1 MTKRIAFYTLG
12 CKVNQYETEKLRE
25 RFAALG
31 FSVVP
36 ETEAADVY
44 VINSCTVT
52 GIADRKSRNFARRAK
67 KLNQDALVVM
77 AGCYA
82 ETSAAELAHMPEIDM
97 LAGTFD
103 KESLP
108 EKVSGLLG
116 RNAAAARAEPPGAGE
131 GKIPGSAASRT
142 RAYLKI
148 EDGCDRYCAYCV
160 IPYARGAVRSRPM
173 SELLDEAGALLS
185 AGYKEIILTG
195 VNAAL
200 YDDGGR
206 DLIALINAIAALPGD
221 FRLRLSSLEPTTVNA
236 DYARRLIQTERLC
249 PHLHLSLQS
258 GSDAV
263 LAAMGRN
270 YTMRD
275 YRDITRV
282 LKERDP
288 LFGLTTD
295 IIVGFPGETESD
307 FQRSV
312 EAVREIGFSHV
323 HVFRY
328 SKRPGTR
335 AAEMPHQI
343 PEFIKRQRSDLLMA
357 EAAAAAAAYRAKCRG
372 SVRQALVLGAAP
384 DSVSGA
390 AVEFSASAARDT
402 ARPSSPAGA
411 NRLLRAL
418 TDIGVETN
426 SAGSAELANTFISV
440 IL

>member
-1 MTKRIAFYTLG
+1 MAKRVAFYTLG

-25 RFAALG
+25 GFEALG
-31 FSVVP
+31 FVAVP
-36 ETEAADVY
+36 ETAAADVY

-67 KLNQDALVVM
+67 RLNPNALVVM

-82 ETSAAELAHMPEIDM
+82 ETSAAELAGMPEIDM

-108 EKVSGLLG
+108 ERVCGMLG
-116 RNAAAARAEPPGAGE
+116 
-131 GKIPGSAASRT
+131 GSASPAESSIEALDNGRVEGAIGEPAGRT

-173 SELLDEAGALLS
+173 RELIDEAAALIRD
-185 AGYKEIILTG
+185 GYKEIILTG
-195 VNAAL
+195 INAAL
-200 YDDGGR
+200 YNDDGR
-206 DLIALINAIAALPGD
+206 DLIRLTENISALSGD
-221 FRLRLSSLEPTTVNA
+221 FRIRLSSLEPTTVNA
-236 DYARRLIQTERLC
+236 EYARRLIRIERLC

-270 YTMRD
+270 YAMKD
-275 YRDITRV
+275 YMDIVRA
-282 LKERDP
+282 LKGRDP

-312 EAVREIGFSHV
+312 EAVREAGFSHV

-335 AAEMPHQI
+335 AAEMPDQI
-343 PEFIKRQRSDLLMA
+343 PEHIKRRRAERLIA
-357 EAAAAAAAYRAKCRG
+357 EAAEAAAAYRAKCHGATR
-372 SVRQALVLGAAP
+372 RALVLG
-384 DSVSGA
+384 S
-390 AVEFSASAARDT
+390 T
-402 ARPSSPAGA
+402 
-411 NRLLRAL
+411 RAL
-418 TDIGVETN
+418 ADIGVETGIT
-426 SAGSAELANTFISV
+426 GSAAPINTFTYV
-440 IL
+440 TL